1 MKPNKLPSSPAIC
14 AGRSVIAAHVTS
26 WRRINYVRPLRTR
39 MKRISLYLL
48 FAVAIQNFCFA
59 DVTMLTPEDSKALE
73 DSSRFHEI
81 LVTTNLPPAILA
93 LCANGGER
101 LAEPGQKWQETD
113 VITNSYESLPFKR
126 LIWAAVS
133 GEYYV
138 VHYERGG
145 RAHSFHVLVA
155 ILAKGE
161 PKPKVVLR
169 SIADERLKDYSA
181 FLDALRSGK
190 LYDWRNFAH

>member
-1 MKPNKLPSSPAIC
+1 MRRIIEATVCTGRC
-14 AGRSVIAAHVTS
+14 AVADRVMS
-26 WRRINYVRPLRTR
+26 WRWGGYVRPIRTR

-48 FAVAIQNFCFA
+48 FALAIQNFCFA
-59 DVTMLTPEDSKALE
+59 DVTMLPIEHAKALM

-126 LIWAAVS
+126 LIWATVS

-155 ILAKGE
+155 ILPKGD
-161 PKPKVVLR
+161 PKPKIVLR
-169 SIADERLKDYSA
+169 GIGDRLKNYSA

-190 LYDWRNFAH
+190 LYDGRDFTH